1 MHLIESKI
9 AVFKG
14 TRGLSDYELFVGN
27 FDHVEVVHFAL
38 ESSANKL
45 VSLGKSDWTDTFLPK
60 VEISVPQRWR
70 DGYLG
75 ASAWLIDFFAPWC
88 PPCKA
93 MMPEFRKMSTTLET
107 EGLRLGTVDCVMHP
121 QLCSDYQ
128 INSYPTQILVNGSNH
143 PGRLSIT
150 SCFRW
155 YQVDIL

>member
-1 MHLIESKI
+1 MQSSKEL
-9 AVFKG
+9 VDCPTTNF
-14 TRGLSDYELFVGN
+14 LSATSIMLKWSISHSN
-27 FDHVEVVHFAL
+27 L
-38 ESSANKL
+38 QQTNLSAW
-45 VSLGKSDWTDTFLPK
+45 VSQKKSKKNLK
-60 VEISVPQRWR
+60 ISVPQRWR

-93 MMPEFRKMSTTLET
+93 MMPEFRKMSTTLEA

-150 SCFRW
+150 SCFR
-155 YQVDIL
+155 